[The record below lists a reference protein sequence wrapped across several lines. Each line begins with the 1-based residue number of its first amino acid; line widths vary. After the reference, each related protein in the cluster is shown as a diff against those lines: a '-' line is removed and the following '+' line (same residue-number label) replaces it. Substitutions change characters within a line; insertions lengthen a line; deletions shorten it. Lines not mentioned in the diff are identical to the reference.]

1 MKYYSE
7 ILEELFDNEEALQ
20 KAEQE
25 HESKQKE
32 KDIMYNKVVDALYRT
47 KEAQKEYENLL
58 DAYIKKYGSFV
69 HSYNSNKNDSE
80 FPYTF
85 FFNNNPLI

>member
-7 ILEELFDNEEALQ
+7 ILEKLFDDETTLQ

-32 KDIMYNKVVDALYRT
+32 KDIMYDRVVDALKRVDAAR
-47 KEAQKEYENLL
+47 EEYEKLQEE
-58 DAYIKKYGSFV
+58 YIKKYGSFV
-69 HSYNSNKNDSE
+69 YGHSGKNSSK
-80 FPYTF
+80 FPFTF
-85 FFNNNPLI
+85 FI

>member
-32 KDIMYNKVVDALYRT
+32 KDIMYNKVVDALYHT
-47 KEAQKEYENLL
+47 KEAQKEYEKIL
-58 DAYIKKYGSFV
+58 DEYIKKYGSFV
-69 HSYNSNKNDSE
+69 YSHSNKKDFE